1 VIRLGAGA
9 REAAA
14 VLRAMPVAQLAVR
27 GLLVLAGVWA
37 FALMP
42 DRGSSLAGLA
52 AWFGLAGVLVAA
64 VRPGSD
70 GATAVLGGL
79 GVSWIIGYGGHTP
92 PAGPTVLL
100 GALLY
105 VHHLAAAYAAAT
117 PPTALP
123 DRRLARRWAVPL
135 LAGLLALPPAAAA
148 AYGTHQLP
156 LSPVLQLAGLAGV
169 LTTAAL
175 IVLLTRR

>member
-1 VIRLGAGA
+1 MRLGASA
-9 REAAA
+9 REVTA

-27 GLLVLAGVWA
+27 GLLVLTGVLA

-42 DRGSSLAGLA
+42 DRGGSLAGLA
-52 AWFGLAGVLVAA
+52 AWCGLAGVPVAA
-64 VRPGSD
+64 VLPGSD
-70 GATAVLGGL
+70 GAAAVLGGL
-79 GVSWIIGYGGHTP
+79 GVSWIVGYGGHIP
-92 PAGPTVLL
+92 PLGPTALL

-117 PPTALP
+117 PPSALP

-135 LAGLLALPPAAAA
+135 LAGLLALPSAAAA

-156 LSPVLQLAGLAGV
+156 PSPVLQLAGLAGV
-169 LTTAAL
+169 LATAAL